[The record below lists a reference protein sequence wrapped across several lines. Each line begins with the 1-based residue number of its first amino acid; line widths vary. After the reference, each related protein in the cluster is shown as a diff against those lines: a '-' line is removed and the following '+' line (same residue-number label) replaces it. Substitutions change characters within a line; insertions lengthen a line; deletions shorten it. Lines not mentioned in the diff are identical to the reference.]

1 MKIIEIYLTLFL
13 LLTLASQSFA
23 AGTSSSDKKP
33 SYKNAVKLI
42 EAAKKYESK
51 DKMDKALKRYEKA
64 QKILLELDKKKP
76 LQADTLN
83 YLGFT
88 TRKLGDFEAGEKY
101 YLLGLQVEPNHVG
114 INEYLGEL
122 YVVTN
127 RIDLA
132 KERLEVLKGCN
143 CEEYQELKEIIDGS
157 KKSKY

>member
-1 MKIIEIYLTLFL
+1 MNIIKVFLTLFL
-13 LLTLASQSFA
+13 LLNFATQSFA

-51 DKMDKALKRYEKA
+51 DKMNKALKRYKKA

-127 RIDLA
+127 RINLA
-132 KERLEVLKGCN
+132 KERLEVLKNCN
-143 CEEYQELKEIIDGS
+143 CKEYKELKEIIDGT